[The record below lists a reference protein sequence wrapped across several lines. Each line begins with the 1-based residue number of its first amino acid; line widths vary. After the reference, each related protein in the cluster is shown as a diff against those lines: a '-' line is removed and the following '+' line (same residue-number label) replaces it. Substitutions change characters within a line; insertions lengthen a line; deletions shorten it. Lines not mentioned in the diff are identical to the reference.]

1 MWFSNR
7 AQLNCGSTVSL
18 SQPPQIVVP
27 PPPTVHHTTG
37 AIASKP
43 HHICRFFS
51 PRFCFGVARRPL
63 TCDCK
68 LSWQSDIFLLY
79 MKVGLVPTVWKVL
92 TNFWQSV
99 VNFPNPG
106 TWSGPAA
113 AAFCNSPLSFSAPNC
128 SSVFSQLQP
137 WFQIFIY
144 QLAGEAQFFRSR
156 IVRKLIQVTSEH
168 VYAHRW
174 KCTHLWSLEWY
185 WHFEIDI
192 SNIWPN
198 FGRNPVET
206 LQDDDY
212 HIFGLAVLGLTSGW
226 FC

>member
-27 PPPTVHHTTG
+27 PPTVHHTTG
-37 AIASKP
+37 AISSKP

-51 PRFCFGVARRPL
+51 PCHRFGVARRPL

-68 LSWQSDIFLLY
+68 LSWQSDMFLLY
-79 MKVGLVPTVWKVL
+79 IKVGLVPTVWKVL

-137 WFQIFIY
+137 WFKSSHINWLEGLNLFDPGLSWNNWLDESAPIWDHENDIGT
-144 QLAGEAQFFRSR
+144 L
-156 IVRKLIQVTSEH
+156 KLIYS
-168 VYAHRW
+168 
-174 KCTHLWSLEWY
+174 
-185 WHFEIDI
+185 
-192 SNIWPN
+192 
-198 FGRNPVET
+198 
-206 LQDDDY
+206 
-212 HIFGLAVLGLTSGW
+212 IFGQILGGIP
-226 FC
+226 